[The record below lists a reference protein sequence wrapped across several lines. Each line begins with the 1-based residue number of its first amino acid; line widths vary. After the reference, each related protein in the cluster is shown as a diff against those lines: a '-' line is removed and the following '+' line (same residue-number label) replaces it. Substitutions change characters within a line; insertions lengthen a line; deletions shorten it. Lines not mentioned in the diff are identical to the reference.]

1 MKWIVQV
8 GAALKVGSE
17 GGGLLGMIADKYSCI
32 PMDKCIN

>member
-8 GAALKVGSE
+8 GAALKVGRR
-17 GGGLLGMIADKYSCI
+17 GRGLLGIIADMYSCI